1 MSERAQAVTVDVR
14 FDPTDSTPAEWDW
27 AGLLDTDVVLAETG
41 EPEIA
46 EGDDGAMVQR
56 LTLVVTYGDEDNP
69 PSEWD
74 WNDLSDTDVE
84 IVDADETDGDEF
96 DGES

>member
-1 MSERAQAVTVDVR
+1 MSERSQAVTVDVR
-14 FDPTDSTPAEWDW
+14 FDPTDSVPAQWDW

-41 EPEIA
+41 EAQVA
-46 EGDDGAMVQR
+46 EGADDAMVQR

-74 WNDLSDTDVE
+74 WVALSDTDVE
-84 IVDADETDGDEF
+84 IVDADETDDEF
-96 DGES
+96 AGER